1 MDRGEKDI
9 KRKGRK
15 DKMKIRVNRKIPQNE
30 ET

>member
-1 MDRGEKDI
+1 MDGREKDI

-15 DKMKIRVNRKIPQNE
+15 DGMKIGVNRKIPQNE

>member
-1 MDRGEKDI
+1 MDRGKKDM

-15 DKMKIRVNRKIPQNE
+15 DGMKIRVNKKIPQNE

>member
-1 MDRGEKDI
+1 MDGGEKDI

-15 DKMKIRVNRKIPQNE
+15 DEMKIRVNRKIPQNE